1 MKDVPR
7 RLRLSDRPCR
17 APSSYTD
24 ERKTMDQMA
33 GYEINLESR
42 ATEDEAP
49 GTIEIR
55 MLDKIETI
63 ENKCMCG

>member
-1 MKDVPR
+1 
-7 RLRLSDRPCR
+7 
-17 APSSYTD
+17 
-24 ERKTMDQMA
+24 MDQIA